1 MPTNEPL
8 PPSDPAEPAVSRAAI
23 ALLAYLTLLNVL
35 NFVDR
40 TLIASLGPLLIADLG
55 LSRTEI
61 GLLAG
66 FGFVVFYTL
75 VGILLGLAADRW
87 PRLRLLAG
95 GLALWSAMTALSGLA
110 KSFVHLAIP
119 RIFVG
124 IGEATLTPSALS
136 MLGDAFPRRRLGF
149 ATGVYYTG
157 VPLGMA
163 TSLLVG
169 SVVAP
174 RFGWRACF
182 FLLGGVGLAAV
193 LALRFFREPERR
205 SPGPAASAPEP
216 AGGAAARPL
225 LPRPAIRELLRDVAR
240 ALASRRELLFVLLGG
255 ALLCYGSGSAML
267 SVTWLVEERGYP
279 YARAALLAGG
289 MAVGAGIL
297 GNLAGGLFGDWC
309 ARRLPNGRLW
319 SLAAMTAFFT
329 PVGLVFYNLAPGTPL
344 FFACWFV
351 TSAGTS
357 AWFGPL
363 FAALQELSPGH
374 TRSTMIAFGMLVINL
389 LGVGPGPLVTGMIG
403 DAHGLTLGLTS
414 SLVVVAFAIVAFA
427 IAARIGR
434 PDSTLSAEALAR
446 R

>member
-8 PPSDPAEPAVSRAAI
+8 PPPDPAEPAVSRAAV

-66 FGFVVFYTL
+66 FGFVFFYTL

-193 LALRFFREPERR
+193 FALRFFREPERR
-205 SPGPAASAPEP
+205 SSGPAASAPEP

-225 LPRPAIRELLRDVAR
+225 LPRPAIRELLRDVGR

-389 LGVGPGPLVTGMIG
+389 LGVGPGPLITGMIG

-414 SLVVVAFAIVAFA
+414 SLVVVAFAMVAFA

>member
-1 MPTNEPL
+1 M
-8 PPSDPAEPAVSRAAI
+8 VGRAAV

-66 FGFVVFYTL
+66 FGFVFFYTL
-75 VGILLGLAADRW
+75 VGIFLGLAADRW

-110 KSFVHLAIP
+110 KSFLQLAIP

-124 IGEATLTPSALS
+124 IGEATLTPAALS

-163 TSLLVG
+163 TSLIVG

-193 LALRFFREPERR
+193 LALRLFREPERR
-205 SPGPAASAPEP
+205 AATSASPVPQSSAETAANRSP
-216 AGGAAARPL
+216 PL
-225 LPRPAIRELLRDVAR
+225 PSTRDLLRDVGR
-240 ALASRRELLFVLLGG
+240 ALAERRELLFVLLGG

-267 SVTWLVEERGYP
+267 SLTWLVEDRGYA
-279 YARAALLAGG
+279 YSRAALLAGS

-297 GNLAGGLFGDWC
+297 GNLAGGVFGDWC
-309 ARRLPNGRLW
+309 AQRFRNGRLW
-319 SLAAMTAFFT
+319 SLAAMTALFT
-329 PVGLVFYNLAPGTPL
+329 PVGLVFYNIPPGTPL
-344 FFACWFV
+344 FFLCWFV

-363 FAALQELSPGH
+363 FATIQELSPGH

-389 LGVGPGPLVTGMIG
+389 LGVGPGPLITGMIG

-414 SLVVVAFAIVAFA
+414 SLGVVALAIPAFVV
-427 IAARIGR
+427 AARAGG
-434 PDSTLSAEALAR
+434 AAR
-446 R
+446 RPGGRLSPADS